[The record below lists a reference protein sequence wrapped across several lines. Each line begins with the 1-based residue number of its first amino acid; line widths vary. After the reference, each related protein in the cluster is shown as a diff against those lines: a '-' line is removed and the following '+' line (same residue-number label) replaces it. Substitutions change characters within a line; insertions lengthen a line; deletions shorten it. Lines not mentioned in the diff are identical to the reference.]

1 MGRICPTCQSTN
13 KHQKQEHNFSQPP
26 FFELRSTLEIHWL
39 KNKNRSVLPLP
50 RTDHLCGLQAQPP
63 SLLSY
68 SLNYL
73 KGTFSLNPLRTPQIN
88 IPHQQSSPP
97 LLYSPPS
104 PSEEPHHSLQHTAG
118 GGHTIPPQP
127 PPPWRHGCEGRG
139 GDTHTHT
146 RTQNLGLFTRRSG
159 AEFALFP
166 GFQQEMLSRAHRT
179 AVPGMQA
186 ALPDS
191 ACPRPPPAC
200 CCRPCLLLP
209 VPCPFPAC
217 SLPAAAGRCQRA
229 PRSAPTGSLPI
240 PGCHP
245 ASPCPALQA
254 GLGEGEPPP
263 ERLRMGNCLA
273 EVEVHA
279 GRVAERGQ
287 LVPKGFLAICGA
299 AAGSLASNLTQHPAV
314 LGFPGASSPGA
325 SSPGASVR
333 PVIAGMV
340 QQSFW
345 QGTDSTRR
353 LLSTEQLKVRKCLRQ
368 GIVHRPECTARD
380 CYSRSY

>member
-13 KHQKQEHNFSQPP
+13 KHQKQEHAVHNFSQPP

-63 SLLSY
+63 SLLLPELPQRDFQPKPTKNPSDKY
-68 SLNYL
+68 PPSAIIASSSLL
-73 KGTFSLNPLRTPQIN
+73 SSQSLRGATPQ
-88 IPHQQSSPP
+88 PAAHGGGPSLP
-97 LLYSPPS
+97 SPPS
-104 PSEEPHHSLQHTAG
+104 PPHPAGTAVKD
-118 GGHTIPPQP
+118 
-127 PPPWRHGCEGRG
+127 EG
-139 GDTHTHT
+139 DIHTH
-146 RTQNLGLFTRRSG
+146 TQNLGLFTRRSG

-200 CCRPCLLLP
+200 CC
-209 VPCPFPAC
+209 PFPAR

-254 GLGEGEPPP
+254 VLGEGEPPHG
-263 ERLRMGNCLA
+263 EA
-273 EVEVHA
+273 EDGELP
-279 GRVAERGQ
+279 GRGGDA
-287 LVPKGFLAICGA
+287 
-299 AAGSLASNLTQHPAV
+299 
-314 LGFPGASSPGA
+314 
-325 SSPGASVR
+325 
-333 PVIAGMV
+333 
-340 QQSFW
+340 
-345 QGTDSTRR
+345 RR
-353 LLSTEQLKVRKCLRQ
+353 ES
-368 GIVHRPECTARD
+368 G
-380 CYSRSY
+380 